1 MAAPPVAQDRWQDP
15 WNERTDLAL
24 ERAVMAQQRMGQIP
38 GLLTAEDTTDGI
50 KITRVRVT
58 TPQAA
63 QAVGKPPGNYVTVEC
78 PDLRFRSR
86 VTLKKVA
93 DVVASELTAMA
104 GLPRQGDVLIVGLGN
119 WQATPDAL
127 GPKVVSQLMV
137 TRHIREFIPQE
148 LGGRLYPVAAIS
160 PGVLGITGIETIDIV
175 TGVVRQIHPE
185 LVITVD
191 ALAARS
197 VSRLIT
203 TIQLADTG
211 IQPGSGVGNRRPGI
225 NQETLGVPVVA
236 IGVPT
241 VVSGASI
248 AVEVLNAYFQKYNP
262 HATATVDSVT
272 DFLTADLHDLM
283 VTPKDIDVEILEMS
297 KLLAGVLNHATQP
310 SVSEEEILDYLQ

>member
-1 MAAPPVAQDRWQDP
+1 MAQEQPIQDL

-24 ERAVMAQQRMGQIP
+24 ERAVMAQQRMGTVP
-38 GLLTAEDTTDGI
+38 GLLTTEDSIDGI
-50 KITRVRVT
+50 KVTRVKVT
-58 TPQAA
+58 TPQASG
-63 QAVGKPPGNYVTVEC
+63 AVGKPPGNYVTVEC

-93 DVVASELTAMA
+93 DVVASELAAMA
-104 GLPRQGDVLIVGLGN
+104 GLPRQGDVLVVGLGN

-127 GPKVVSQLMV
+127 GPRVVSQLMV

-175 TGVVRQIHPE
+175 MGVVRQIRPE

-262 HATATVDSVT
+262 NATATVDSVT
-272 DFLTADLHDLM
+272 DFLTSELHDLM
-283 VTPKDIDVEILEMS
+283 VTPKDIDVEIMEMS

-310 SVSEEEILDYLQ
+310 AVSEEEILDYLQ